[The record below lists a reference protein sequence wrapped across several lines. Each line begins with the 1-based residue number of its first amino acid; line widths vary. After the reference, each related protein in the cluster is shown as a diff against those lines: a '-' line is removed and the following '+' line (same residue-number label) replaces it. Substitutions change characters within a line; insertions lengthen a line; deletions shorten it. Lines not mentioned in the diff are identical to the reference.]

1 MGYPCLYQMKSESVR
16 IDRFSGFDICEMLCI
31 QPELN
36 RRRFYRLEV
45 APGLFSPV
53 VIRSWGRIGCR
64 IRVKVYFHDDMES
77 ALADA
82 NALYRRKVRRGYAE
96 TRESLVEEKVSVH
109 PEQIRNVRIS
119 RRGGKPDNEPFLP
132 YC

>member
-1 MGYPCLYQMKSESVR
+1 MKSESEG

-31 QPELN
+31 KPELN

-45 APGLFSPV
+45 APGLFSPI

-64 IRVKVYFHDDMES
+64 IRVKVYYHDDLAS
-77 ALADA
+77 ALSDA
-82 NALYRRKVRRGYAE
+82 NTLYRRKLRRGYQEAQ
-96 TRESLVEEKVSVH
+96 ESLVEQSVPVH
-109 PEQIRNVRIS
+109 PVQIQNVRIS
-119 RRGGKPDNEPFLP
+119 RRGGKPDSEPFLP

>member
-1 MGYPCLYQMKSESVR
+1 MVS
-16 IDRFSGFDICEMLCI
+16 I

-64 IRVKVYFHDDMES
+64 IRVKVYYYDDIES

-82 NALYRRKVRRGYAE
+82 NSVYRRKSRRGYTE
-96 TRESLVEEKVSVH
+96 TRESLVEEKVPVH
-109 PEQIRNVRIS
+109 PEQIQNVQISRRNVR
-119 RRGGKPDNEPFLP
+119 PDSEPLLP
-132 YC
+132 FY

>member
-1 MGYPCLYQMKSESVR
+1 
-16 IDRFSGFDICEMLCI
+16 MLCI
-31 QPELN
+31 KPELN

-45 APGLFSPV
+45 APGLFSPI

-64 IRVKVYFHDDMES
+64 VRVKIYYHDDIES

-82 NALYRRKVRRGYAE
+82 NSVYRRKLRRGYTE
-96 TRESLVEEKVSVH
+96 TRESLVEGKVPVH
-109 PEQIRNVRIS
+109 PEEIRNVKLS
-119 RRGGKPDNEPFLP
+119 RMRGKPDSEPFLP

>member
-1 MGYPCLYQMKSESVR
+1 MSEVVPEN
-16 IDRFSGFDICEMLCI
+16 RFSSYDICEMLCI

-36 RRRFYRLEV
+36 RRRFYRIEV

-64 IRVKVYFHDDMES
+64 VRVKVYYHDDLQS

-82 NALYRRKVRRGYAE
+82 NTLYRRKLRKGYTE
-96 TRESLVEEKVSVH
+96 TRESLVEGRYGMSESAGEV
-109 PEQIRNVRIS
+109 ENQTAS
-119 RRGGKPDNEPFLP
+119 RSCHSAE
-132 YC
+132 

>member
-1 MGYPCLYQMKSESVR
+1 MDEDGRENSE
-16 IDRFSGFDICEMLCI
+16 RFSGFDICEMLCI

-64 IRVKVYFHDDMES
+64 IRVKVYFHDNLS
-77 ALADA
+77 NALSDA
-82 NALYRRKVRRGYAE
+82 NSLYRRKIKKGYQE
-96 TRESLVEEKVSVH
+96 TQESLVKERVPVH
-109 PEQIRNVRIS
+109 PEQIQNVRIR
-119 RRGGKPDNEPFLP
+119 RRGGQPDSEPFMPL
-132 YC
+132 C